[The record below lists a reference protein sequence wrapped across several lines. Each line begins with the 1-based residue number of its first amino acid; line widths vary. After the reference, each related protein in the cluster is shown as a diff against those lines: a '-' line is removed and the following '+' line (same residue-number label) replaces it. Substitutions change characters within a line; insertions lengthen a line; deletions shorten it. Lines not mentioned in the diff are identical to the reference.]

1 MAFLATL
8 GMLVLYASLFILV
21 FGVSWAIYYDQTRI
35 HIPPGIQHPGKVR
48 LCHSVLQFLGL
59 GAVACE
65 KLGICH
71 RYKALVTFYRAI
83 PLKKSSALIIKNL
96 LFEDIPVRVY
106 WPKAASSGNRKG
118 VVVISGGAGLFGN
131 INMCDPRCCHIA
143 EATDSVVVC
152 IEFRL
157 APDHPFPIPVM
168 DCCTATIHFLKNAE
182 EYGVDPNRIVV
193 FGESSG
199 GTFAAAVCQHL
210 ATKKDLPK
218 LRGQVL
224 IYPFFQAID
233 FNLPSYQQSHSV
245 PILFKKRALIFGMMY
260 LTGKR
265 INVEGIMKN
274 AHVPKHLWAKYRK
287 WINPDYIPEE
297 FKGRGYVPMEPAPFS
312 QELYEICKECIN
324 PMFSPLL
331 AEDDIIRQLPKTF
344 LLTCEYDVVRDDGL
358 LYKKRLED
366 NGVPVTWY
374 HIKEG
379 FHGIIHNYG
388 NWIMEYPT
396 ARSHY
401 QHVIHFLNNL

>member
-8 GMLVLYASLFILV
+8 GMLVLYASLFILA

-35 HIPPGIQHPGKVR
+35 HIPPGIKHPYNLR
-48 LCHSVLQFLGL
+48 LYHSFLQFLGL

-71 RYKALVTFYRAI
+71 RYKAFATFYKAI
-83 PLKKSSALIIKNL
+83 PLKKSPALIIKSL

-106 WPKAASSGNRKG
+106 WPKAISGNRKG
-118 VVVISGGAGLFGN
+118 VVLIAEGAGLFGN
-131 INMCDPRCCHIA
+131 INMCDTRCCCIA
-143 EATDSVVVC
+143 EATNSVVVC
-152 IEFRL
+152 IGFRL

-224 IYPFFQAID
+224 IYPFLQAID
-233 FNLPSYQQSHSV
+233 FNLPSYQQNHSV
-245 PILFKKRALIFGMMY
+245 PILFKKRTLIFGMTY

-265 INVEGIMKN
+265 TNVEGLMKN

-297 FKGRGYVPMEPAPFS
+297 FKARGYVPMEPAPFS

-379 FHGIIHNYG
+379 FHGILADYG
-388 NWIMEYPT
+388 KWILEYPT
-396 ARSHY
+396 VRSHY

>member
-21 FGVSWAIYYDQTRI
+21 FGIAGLIYYDQTRI
-35 HIPPGIQHPGKVR
+35 HIPPGIEYPGKLR
-48 LCHSVLQFLGL
+48 IYHSIIQFLGFWAL
-59 GAVACE
+59 VCE

-71 RYKALVTFYRAI
+71 RYKAIATFYKVI
-83 PLKKSSALIIKNL
+83 PLKKSPALITKNL

-106 WPKAASSGNRKG
+106 WPKTTSGNRKG
-118 VVVISGGAGLFGN
+118 VVVIAAGAGLFGN
-131 INMCDPRCCHIA
+131 IYMVDHHCRYIA
-143 EATDSVVVC
+143 EKTDSVAVA
-152 IEFRL
+152 IGFRL

-168 DCCTATIHFLKNAE
+168 DCCTATTHFLKNAE
-182 EYGVDPNRIVV
+182 EYGVDPNRIAV
-193 FGESSG
+193 FGECSG
-199 GTFAAAVCQHL
+199 GTFATAVCQHL

-224 IYPFFQAID
+224 IYPVLQAMD
-233 FNLPSYQQSHSV
+233 FNLPSYQQNQSV
-245 PILFKKRALIFGMMY
+245 PILFKKRALRFGTMY

-265 INVEGIMKN
+265 INLEGLMKN
-274 AHVPKHLWAKYRK
+274 AHVPRHLWAKYRK

-312 QELYEICKECIN
+312 QELYEICKKGED
-324 PMFSPLL
+324 PMFAPLL

-344 LLTCEYDVVRDDGL
+344 LLTCEYDTVRDDGI

-366 NGVPVTWY
+366 NGVPVTWH

-379 FHGIIHNYG
+379 FHGITYG
-388 NWIMEYPT
+388 FENRLLEYPT
-396 ARSHY
+396 LRSHY
-401 QHVIHFLNNL
+401 EHVICFLNNL